1 MISREDHCCW
11 PSTDRWS
18 PSSALAAGGAR
29 ARAEDG
35 QSEMEMEDDGR
46 AGVAVGSR
54 GGVPPRLHFTQA
66 CWGGLPLPVI
76 RIEYNKRSKDD
87 DDDCDSQPS
96 PSVRRSVGR
105 PSLLLALCAG
115 TCIYLCLLAL
125 PVYCMY
131 ILCSSIQYV
140 CCCLVLLSLL
150 AGHHTIT
157 TAAAPSAPPPCL
169 YVLCWL
175 TSPQGY

>member
-1 MISREDHCCW
+1 
-11 PSTDRWS
+11 
-18 PSSALAAGGAR
+18 
-29 ARAEDG
+29 
-35 QSEMEMEDDGR
+35 MEMEDDGR

-105 PSLLLALCAG
+105 PSLLLALCA
-115 TCIYLCLLAL
+115 
-125 PVYCMY
+125 
-131 ILCSSIQYV
+131 
-140 CCCLVLLSLL
+140 

-169 YVLCWL
+169 YVLC
-175 TSPQGY
+175 